1 MLKQSSHKMS
11 FGAYMKNH
19 YSLYLFVAPFM
30 LIFFAFTVLPVLMSM
45 ALSFTQFNVLEPP
58 EFVFIDNYLRLF
70 LDDETFLIAI
80 KNTII
85 LSVIIGPC
93 GYILSFLFA
102 WFINELGPKVRS
114 VVTLV
119 FYAPTIAGNLYYIWG
134 IIFSGDSY
142 GYVNAIL
149 MKMNLIQ
156 APILWFQ
163 NTQYMMPLVIVV
175 ALWSSLGT
183 SFLTFIAGLQGIDKS
198 QVEAASVDGITNR
211 WQELWYVILPG
222 MRPQLMFGAVMSIT
236 SSFGIG
242 TIITQLCGFP
252 SKGYA
257 VHTMVNHLEDY
268 GLQRFEMGYASAIAT
283 LLFLLM
289 IGANFLI
296 KRVISKVGE

>member
-1 MLKQSSHKMS
+1 
-11 FGAYMKNH
+11 
-19 YSLYLFVAPFM
+19 
-30 LIFFAFTVLPVLMSM
+30 
-45 ALSFTQFNVLEPP
+45 
-58 EFVFIDNYLRLF
+58 
-70 LDDETFLIAI
+70 
-80 KNTII
+80 
-85 LSVIIGPC
+85 
-93 GYILSFLFA
+93 
-102 WFINELGPKVRS
+102 
-114 VVTLV
+114 
-119 FYAPTIAGNLYYIWG
+119 
-134 IIFSGDSY
+134 
-142 GYVNAIL
+142 
-149 MKMNLIQ
+149 
-156 APILWFQ
+156 
-163 NTQYMMPLVIVV
+163 MPLVIVV